1 MDETKPMKFSEQFNI
16 VKLVTSSIFARKQKF
31 LILNGNKPD
40 TFYYTNIPHERMA
53 LYRSAPDDVISKV
66 TIKSPNVMAAFYDAF
81 PKLASV
87 IAEIDVQELSTNL
100 NKAKKE
106 YGERFPPIDIGKL
119 NENSLS
125 MSVGG
130 VDKPIGRLL
139 PEHGPVYYEEV
150 LDNFNKFSDNV
161 VKRQFR
167 AAEQV
172 GDDKLVLEIVDLEL
186 NKGDKSEFGIPV
198 KDGVTM
204 VSTKEYVNKRNLD
217 PLYDVVLR
225 VNPES
230 RTSRAAILYSDDWLD
245 SMTIMPGLLWFMTK
259 L

>member
-1 MDETKPMKFSEQFNI
+1 MNETKQKFDEQFNI

-31 LILNGNKPD
+31 LILNGNTPE

-53 LYRSAPDDVISKV
+53 LYRAAPGDVISKV
-66 TIKSPNVMAAFYDAF
+66 TLKSPDVMHAFYEAF
-81 PKLASV
+81 PTFKSI
-87 IAEIDVQELSTNL
+87 IAEVDVQDLSTNL

-106 YGERFPPIDIGKL
+106 YGLSFPPVDIGKL

-125 MSVGG
+125 MKVAG

-150 LDNFNKFSDNV
+150 LENFNRFSDNV

-172 GDDKLVLEIVDLEL
+172 GDDKLILEIVDLEL

-204 VSTKEYVNKRNLD
+204 VSTKEYINKRNLD
-217 PLYDVVLR
+217 PVYDILLR
-225 VNPES
+225 VNPDS

>member
-1 MDETKPMKFSEQFNI
+1 MDEAKQKFTEQFNI

-53 LYRSAPDDVISKV
+53 LYRAAPDDVISKV
-66 TIKSPNVMAAFYDAF
+66 TIKSPDVMTAFYDAF
-81 PKLASV
+81 PTLKSV
-87 IAEIDVQELSTNL
+87 IAEVDVQDLSTNL

-106 YGERFPPIDIGKL
+106 YGESFPPIDIGKL

-150 LDNFNKFSDNV
+150 LDNFNNFSDNV

-172 GDDKLVLEIVDLEL
+172 GEDKLVLEIVDLEL

-198 KDGVTM
+198 KDGVSM

-217 PLYDVVLR
+217 PLYDIVLR

>member
-1 MDETKPMKFSEQFNI
+1 MDKEAKQKFAEQFNI

-31 LILNGNKPD
+31 LILNGNNPG

-53 LYRSAPDDVISKV
+53 LYRATPDDVISKV
-66 TIKSPNVMAAFYDAF
+66 TVKSPDVMNAFYDAF
-81 PKLASV
+81 PTLKSV
-87 IAEIDVQELSTNL
+87 IAEVDVQDLSTNL

-106 YGERFPPIDIGKL
+106 YGDSFPPIDIGKL

-125 MSVGG
+125 MNVGG

-150 LDNFNKFSDNV
+150 LDSFNRFSDNV
-161 VKRQFR
+161 VKRQFK
-167 AAEQV
+167 AAEQI
-172 GDDKLVLEIVDLEL
+172 GDDKLVLEIVDLEMCDGS
-186 NKGDKSEFGIPV
+186 KCEFGIPV
-198 KDGVTM
+198 KDGVAM

-217 PLYDVVLR
+217 PVYDILLR
-225 VNPES
+225 VNPEA
-230 RTSRAAILYSDDWLD
+230 RTSRSAILYSDDWLD

-259 L
+259 M

>member
-1 MDETKPMKFSEQFNI
+1 MDKEAKQKFAEQFNI

-53 LYRSAPDDVISKV
+53 LYRAAPDDVISKV
-66 TIKSPNVMAAFYDAF
+66 TVKSPDVMNALYDAF
-81 PKLASV
+81 PTLKSV
-87 IAEIDVQELSTNL
+87 IAEVDVQNLSTNL

-106 YGERFPPIDIGKL
+106 YGDSFPPIDIGKL

-125 MSVGG
+125 MNVGG

-150 LDNFNKFSDNV
+150 LDNFNRFSDNV
-161 VKRQFR
+161 VKRQFK
-167 AAEQV
+167 ASEQI
-172 GDDKLVLEIVDLEL
+172 GDDKLVLEIVDLEM
-186 NKGDKSEFGIPV
+186 GDGSKCGFGIPV
-198 KDGVTM
+198 KDGVAM
-204 VSTKEYVNKRNLD
+204 VSTKEYVNKRNLV
-217 PLYDVVLR
+217 PVYDILLR
-225 VNPES
+225 VNPEA
-230 RTSRAAILYSDDWLD
+230 RTSRSAILYSDDWLD

-259 L
+259 I

>member
-1 MDETKPMKFSEQFNI
+1 MDEAKQKFAEQFNI

-53 LYRSAPDDVISKV
+53 LYRAAPDDVISKV
-66 TIKSPNVMAAFYDAF
+66 TIKSPDVMTAFYDAF
-81 PKLASV
+81 PTLRSV
-87 IAEIDVQELSTNL
+87 IAEVDVQDLSTNL

-106 YGERFPPIDIGKL
+106 YGESFPPIDIGKL

-150 LDNFNKFSDNV
+150 LDNFNRFSDNV

-167 AAEQV
+167 ASEQV
-172 GDDKLVLEIVDLEL
+172 GEDKLILEIVDLEL

-230 RTSRAAILYSDDWLD
+230 HTSRAAILYSDDWLD